1 MAASHSMRPCLV
13 SSPGTKLSP
22 EFHISV
28 MSSLHVY
35 PNGVRSYRVSSK
47 SCVVR
52 DLVGTKVVEAG
63 SNYHGA
69 EGGTRMIRGQSLP
82 CSCVLGRNFSGKAEI
97 YFGTEISSSSSISGG
112 LGMKSVC
119 GEVSAFTFYPA
130 RYTGRVGSQRT
141 RLRAK
146 LGGDGDVDINGDVVA
161 EDYYSVLGLT
171 PDATPE
177 EIKKAYYSC
186 MKACH
191 PDLSGNDPSVNN
203 FCSFVNEIYEVLSDP
218 EQRLIYDEINGYTLT
233 AINPFRDSSAERDHA
248 FVDEFTCIG
257 CKNCAHTAPDTFDI
271 EEEFGRARV
280 IAQTGNPVMIERAIQ
295 TCPVDC
301 IYWTSAQQ
309 LTLLE
314 DEMRRMERVN
324 VGLMLS
330 GMGFQSPD
338 VFTQASWRWE
348 KRQAKAVERAR
359 VRMMKEGG
367 KSGKEAW
374 WNVNW
379 GSGAD
384 EKSSKAAAD
393 KYSRERAA
401 KTAAAARRWREYS
414 RKGVDRRAIRILAAE
429 SAVKAQAEEDKDKE
443 KARVN

>member
-130 RYTGRVGSQRT
+130 RYSGRVGSQRT

-248 FVDEFTCIG
+248 FVDEFTCI
-257 CKNCAHTAPDTFDI
+257 
-271 EEEFGRARV
+271 EFLTSV
-280 IAQTGNPVMIERAIQ
+280 SYHS
-295 TCPVDC
+295 PVDC

-338 VFTQASWRWE
+338 VFTQCVKSVFTHKARTFLQASWRWE

>member
-1 MAASHSMRPCLV
+1 MKLRGSSSFAKEERVPSADQLQRSAFSVLYSVCAERECLALQLHPLAILGTIISAALHLRIGVFLADACESVSYFYLRTSVQLGISAKVISPVVVMAASHSMRPCLV

-161 EDYYSVLGLT
+161 EDYYSVLGLVCISLL
-171 PDATPE
+171 PSREGLEGLGLRFRLKLLVILLHHPALSMQATPRPAYRTAHP
-177 EIKKAYYSC
+177 IQAFDSDKAFIWRTGHSIEPTYPI
-186 MKACH
+186 H
-191 PDLSGNDPSVNN
+191 VP
-203 FCSFVNEIYEVLSDP
+203 
-218 EQRLIYDEINGYTLT
+218 QTLP
-233 AINPFRDSSAERDHA
+233 IF
-248 FVDEFTCIG
+248 F
-257 CKNCAHTAPDTFDI
+257 
-271 EEEFGRARV
+271 
-280 IAQTGNPVMIERAIQ
+280 
-295 TCPVDC
+295 
-301 IYWTSAQQ
+301 
-309 LTLLE
+309 
-314 DEMRRMERVN
+314 
-324 VGLMLS
+324 
-330 GMGFQSPD
+330 
-338 VFTQASWRWE
+338 
-348 KRQAKAVERAR
+348 
-359 VRMMKEGG
+359 
-367 KSGKEAW
+367 
-374 WNVNW
+374 
-379 GSGAD
+379 
-384 EKSSKAAAD
+384 
-393 KYSRERAA
+393 
-401 KTAAAARRWREYS
+401 
-414 RKGVDRRAIRILAAE
+414 
-429 SAVKAQAEEDKDKE
+429 
-443 KARVN
+443 